1 MWLSRQG
8 RGNGNAEAGAE
19 LGTVT
24 LAGDRPS
31 VYLSGER
38 RDLPLMGPG
47 GYLWRPAPGQRVLVI
62 KAGDQGEELC
72 IAGVETETAA
82 GLDPGE
88 ILLLGPGGNTAVRLG
103 ADGRVSI
110 TGRVSINGV
119 ELPGTYQPQA
129 SSGDGS

>member
-62 KAGDQGEELC
+62 KAGDVYKRQ
-72 IAGVETETAA
+72 
-82 GLDPGE
+82 
-88 ILLLGPGGNTAVRLG
+88 LLGYGDVESILVLVAPDDAGNYSMGDNDFANLS
-103 ADGRVSI
+103 ALI
-110 TGRVSINGV
+110 
-119 ELPGTYQPQA
+119 LPY
-129 SSGDGS
+129 

>member
-8 RGNGNAEAGAE
+8 RGNGNAETSAE

-24 LAGDRPS
+24 LAGARPS

-62 KAGDQGEELC
+62 KA
-72 IAGVETETAA
+72 
-82 GLDPGE
+82 
-88 ILLLGPGGNTAVRLG
+88 
-103 ADGRVSI
+103 
-110 TGRVSINGV
+110 
-119 ELPGTYQPQA
+119 
-129 SSGDGS
+129 